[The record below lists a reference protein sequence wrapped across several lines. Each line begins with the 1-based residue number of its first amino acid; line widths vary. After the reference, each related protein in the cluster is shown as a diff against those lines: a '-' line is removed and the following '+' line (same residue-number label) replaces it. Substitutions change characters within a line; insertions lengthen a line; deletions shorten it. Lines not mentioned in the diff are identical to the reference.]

1 MAEKLYEYE
10 GCIGRLHAFRDNLK
24 ERINTWKESHPDG
37 VLKGVKDTILSRNGQ
52 KNDPNSVVYE
62 DYSHIYR

>member
-10 GCIGRLHAFRDNLK
+10 GVSGAIRRWRDNLR
-24 ERINTWKESHPDG
+24 ETWQEWKDGHPGGVIG
-37 VLKGVKDTILSRNGQ
+37 VLNEVLFLKKENRRD
-52 KNDPNSVVYE
+52 SVVYE

>member
-10 GCIGRLHAFRDNLK
+10 GLSGVIRRWRDNLRDTWQEWKDRHPEGIKGIVNEVLFLKK
-24 ERINTWKESHPDG
+24 ENRRD
-37 VLKGVKDTILSRNGQ
+37 
-52 KNDPNSVVYE
+52 SVIYE